1 MPFKNHLDEFNIVIL
16 YLWNLGIEDKDQAL
30 ILLCSLPL
38 SYDIFIDILLYKRD
52 SLILKDVKGFL
63 NSSELKKW
71 GVNDHDDDHEEGLIM
86 RGIINNKG
94 SSNGGMFK
102 SKSKSRK
109 IKCFEC
115 YEVEHFRKNYHK

>member
-1 MPFKNHLDEFNIVIL
+1 
-16 YLWNLGIEDKDQAL
+16 
-30 ILLCSLPL
+30 
-38 SYDIFIDILLYKRD
+38 
-52 SLILKDVKGFL
+52 
-63 NSSELKKW
+63 
-71 GVNDHDDDHEEGLIM
+71 M

-115 YEVEHFRKNYHK
+115 YEVEHFKKNYYK

>member
-1 MPFKNHLDEFNIVIL
+1 VFITPIL
-16 YLWNLGIEDKDQAL
+16 W
-30 ILLCSLPL
+30 S
-38 SYDIFIDILLYKRD
+38 FIDILLYKRD
-52 SLILKDVKGFL
+52 SLILKDVKAFL
-63 NSSELKKW
+63 NSRELKKW
-71 GVNDHDDDHEEGLIM
+71 GVDGHDDDHEEGLIM